1 MELKRKET
9 LEAIKKLCLLD
20 DNLMTLAFDG
30 NIGRLMH
37 DFRRLKAKDMFYPAL
52 AKQVNYFKETKG
64 GQEIMCQIFE
74 DLAKKR
80 AEEARIEE
88 KKAFARR
95 LIARGK
101 QTMEE
106 IAEDADLPIEVVK
119 ELAGLQLA

>member
-74 DLAKKR
+74 DLAEKR
-80 AEEARIEE
+80 VTEE